1 MTRIEYVTKGGHF
14 TGVTCDPASVPSHT
28 AAIIAGGST
37 ITRVTTVKIL
47 GSNSPRDT
55 DNLGP
60 TGWWTR

>member
-14 TGVTCDPASVPSHT
+14 TGVTCDPASIKSHS

-37 ITRVTTVKIL
+37 ITRVTEVKVL
-47 GSNSPRDT
+47 GSNTPLDT

-60 TGWWTR
+60 TGWWNL